1 LALIPLEGKTQKF
14 SHKRTT
20 GGTKLSDKWLV
31 FLLNLAYTMAGMIS
45 ATVWDTVLGK
55 ICDIVLGKIG
65 DYVVSK
71 QAKEWKTIP
80 NKNFTAFNSRRLNME
95 EIIRALKK

>member
-1 LALIPLEGKTQKF
+1 
-14 SHKRTT
+14 
-20 GGTKLSDKWLV
+20 
-31 FLLNLAYTMAGMIS
+31 MAGMIS

-55 ICDIVLGKIG
+55 ICDTVLGKIG

-80 NKNFTAFNSRRLNME
+80 NKNFTAFNSRGLTWKRSLRL
-95 EIIRALKK
+95 